1 MIDWETVSA
10 VRFGTGLP
18 AVPGRPEE
26 MLRRIEGKDTNAR
39 AFPVAPRARRLALA
53 RDYAE
58 IRKRKRQKTL
68 TEAEDKRLRK
78 AFRKGVTEVLADDL
92 RATLLRGAAGADP
105 FRERLVW
112 FWRNHFTVSGKSSPV
127 HRLFIEEY
135 VDSAIRPHVGGR
147 FVDMLIAAETHPAML
162 FYLDQDASIG
172 PNSPVGRRTGKGLN
186 ENLAREILELHTMGV
201 GAPYSQ
207 DDVREFAE
215 LLTGLGIDPRGRTA
229 FRRRRAEPGAEVV
242 LGRRY
247 GAPDGPEAI
256 RSALVDIAHHP
267 ATARHLAR
275 KIAAH
280 FIADTP
286 PADLV
291 EEMADA
297 YLAGDTALVP
307 VYRVLLDH
315 PSARTLPGAKAKP
328 PFDFIVSA
336 LRALGLDR
344 KALAA
349 MSPGKLRR
357 LFVAPLS
364 VMGQPWHRPTGPD
377 GWPDSVDAWITPQG
391 LAGRIQW
398 AMSAPAAL
406 SPTLPPPAAFG
417 ERALGRL
424 LRDDTRAA
432 LAQAPTSWE
441 GVGIALAAPEFQ
453 TR

>member
-18 AVPGRPEE
+18 AVAQTPDA
-26 MLRRIEGKDTNAR
+26 MLRRLEGADRNAR
-39 AFPVAPRARRLALA
+39 SFPVAPRARRFALA

-58 IRKRKRQKTL
+58 IRKRKREKTL

-78 AFRKGVTEVLADDL
+78 AFRKGVTEVLATDL
-92 RATLLRGAAGADP
+92 RATILRGAAGTDP

-147 FVDMLIAAETHPAML
+147 FADLLVAAETHPAML

-201 GAPYSQ
+201 DAPYGQ
-207 DDVREFAE
+207 DDVRQFAE
-215 LLTGLGIDPRGRTA
+215 LLTGLGIDARGRVT
-229 FRRRRAEPGAEVV
+229 FRPRRAEPGAEVV

-247 GAPDGPEAI
+247 GDPDGPEAI
-256 RSALVDIAHHP
+256 RAALLDIAHHP
-267 ATARHLAR
+267 ATARHLAH
-275 KIAAH
+275 KLAAH

-286 PADLV
+286 PPDLI
-291 EEMADA
+291 EEMATA
-297 YLAGDTALVP
+297 YLAADTALGP
-307 VYRVLLDH
+307 VYRVLLEH

-328 PFDFIVSA
+328 PFDYIVSA
-336 LRALGLDR
+336 VRALGLDR
-344 KALAA
+344 KALE
-349 MSPGKLRR
+349 SLPPRR
-357 LFVAPLS
+357 LRQIFVGPLS

-377 GWPDSVDAWITPQG
+377 GWPDTLDAWITPQG

-398 AMSAPAAL
+398 AMAAPAAL
-406 SPTLPPPAAFG
+406 SPALPPPASFG
-417 ERALGRL
+417 ERALGPL
-424 LRDDTRAA
+424 LRADTRAA
-432 LAQAPTSWE
+432 LAAAPTAWE
-441 GVGIALAAPEFQ
+441 GIGIALAAPEFQ